1 VPSPVDE
8 ELEAT
13 MDDPPRSRSPLLSVR
28 NLAVEFVTANGP
40 HRAVDGISYDLLPG
54 ETLGIVGESGS
65 GKTVGA
71 LALLGLLPSVTARI
85 AGGEARFNGA
95 DLLSLDLKQL
105 RQIRGREIAMVF
117 QDAMTAL
124 NPVRTVGSQI
134 GEIIRVHHR
143 NTRRDLLRK
152 RATEL
157 LELVGVPD
165 PAARHDQYPHELSG
179 GMRQRAVI
187 AMAIANDPKIL
198 IADEPTT
205 ALDVTIQAQVVEV
218 LEAAKSATDAAMI
231 LISHD
236 LGLIAEMTDRVA
248 VMYAGRFVETG
259 DVHDIFAQ
267 AKHPYTVGLMNS
279 LPRLDVEV
287 TRLTPIWG
295 QPPDIAN
302 RPQGCAF
309 HPRCPLHQERAPC
322 VEVVPQ
328 LLTVARRRHASACHF
343 HPEVMKDQLTFE
355 ASGVGRSV
363 AGAGLADEAP
373 SFQQSGDGLRARN
386 MLRVTDLHMHFS
398 GPKSSGP
405 VRAVDGVSFTIRAG
419 ETLGLVGESGCGKTT
434 VGRTIIR
441 LLEPTSGSIEFDGVD
456 ITHLPRRQLR
466 KIRRGMQIVF
476 QDPFASLNPRKSVHE
491 IIAEPL
497 RIHGLYKNGDGKR
510 VAELLDLVRLPSDAG
525 RRRPNEFSGGQRQ
538 RIAIAR
544 ALALRPRLLI
554 LDEPVSAVDVSI
566 QAQIINLLDELQQQ
580 LGLAYLFI
588 AHDLAVVRHIS
599 DRVAV
604 MYLGRVVETGET
616 GDIFERPTHPYT
628 QALLSAVPVPD
639 PRLRGRSGRIVLE
652 GDLPSPVAPPSGCR
666 FRTRCWKATERC
678 ATEIPQL
685 VPPAGHQNPSACH
698 YPELRAVNSTLRV
711 VQGGAVKG
719 TGFGEPS

>member
-1 VPSPVDE
+1 
-8 ELEAT
+8 
-13 MDDPPRSRSPLLSVR
+13 MDDPARSWSPLLSVR
-28 NLAVEFVTANGP
+28 NLAVEFATANGP
-40 HRAVDGISYDLLPG
+40 QRAVDGISYDLLPG

-71 LALLGLLPSVTARI
+71 LALLRLLPSASARI
-85 AGGEARFNGA
+85 ASGEARFDGA
-95 DLLSLDLKQL
+95 DLLSMQPKRL

-143 NTRRDLLRK
+143 STRRDQLRK
-152 RATEL
+152 RAIEL
-157 LELVGVPD
+157 LRLVGVPD

-179 GMRQRAVI
+179 GMRQRVVI
-187 AMAIANDPKIL
+187 AMAIANEPKVL

-205 ALDVTIQAQVVEV
+205 ALDVTIQAQVIEV
-218 LEAAKSATDAAMI
+218 LEAAKAATDAAMI

-267 AKHPYTVGLMNS
+267 AQHPYTVGLMTS
-279 LPRLDVEV
+279 LPRLDVDV

-302 RPQGCAF
+302 RPVGCAF
-309 HPRCPLHQERAPC
+309 HPRCPLYQERAEC
-322 VEVVPQ
+322 VEVVPR
-328 LLTVARRRHASACHF
+328 LLTVDHRNHATACHF
-343 HPEVMKDQLTFE
+343 YPEVTSDYLPSETHDE
-355 ASGVGRSV
+355 ARSLPAVGR
-363 AGAGLADEAP
+363 GDGAP
-373 SFQQSGDGLRARN
+373 SVELPGDGAATRD
-386 MLRVTDLHMHFS
+386 MLRVTNLQMRFPGS
-398 GPKSSGP
+398 KSSGP

-441 LLEPTSGSIEFDGVD
+441 LLEPTSGSVEFDGVD

-476 QDPFASLNPRKSVHE
+476 QDPFASLNPRKPVHE

-497 RIHGLYKNGDGKR
+497 RIHGLYETGGSKR
-510 VAELLDLVRLPSDAG
+510 VAELLDLVRLPSDAA

-544 ALALRPRLLI
+544 ALALKPRLLI

-566 QAQIINLLDELQQQ
+566 QAQIINLLDELQQE
-580 LGLAYLFI
+580 LGLAFLFI

-604 MYLGRVVETGET
+604 MYLGRIVETGDT
-616 GDIFERPTHPYT
+616 RDIFERPTHPYT
-628 QALLSAVPVPD
+628 RALLSAVPVPD
-639 PRLRGRSGRIVLE
+639 PRMRGRSGRIVLE
-652 GDLPSPVAPPSGCR
+652 GDLPSPAAPPSGCH

-678 ATEIPQL
+678 AAEVPSL
-685 VPPAGHQNPSACH
+685 VPPAGRRNPSACH
-698 YPELRAVNSTLRV
+698 YPDLQPLSGLRV
-711 VQGGAVKG
+711 VAEGGAASG
-719 TGFGEPS
+719 GQP

>member
-1 VPSPVDE
+1 
-8 ELEAT
+8 
-13 MDDPPRSRSPLLSVR
+13 MDDPARSRSPLLRVR

-71 LALLGLLPSVTARI
+71 LALLGLLPSATARI
-85 AGGEARFNGA
+85 AGGEARFDGS
-95 DLLSLDLKQL
+95 DLLSLHPKQL

-134 GEIIRVHHR
+134 GEIILVHHR
-143 NTRRDLLRK
+143 RTRRDVLRK
-152 RATEL
+152 RAIEL
-157 LELVGVPD
+157 LRLVGVPD
-165 PAARHDQYPHELSG
+165 PAGRHDQYPHELSG

-187 AMAIANDPKIL
+187 AMAIANEPKIL

-218 LEAAKSATDAAMI
+218 LEAAKKATDAAMI

-259 DVHDIFAQ
+259 DVHDIFARTQ
-267 AKHPYTVGLMNS
+267 HPYTVGLMTS
-279 LPRLDVEV
+279 LPRLDLDV

-309 HPRCPLHQERAPC
+309 HPRCPLYQERAPC
-322 VEVVPQ
+322 VDVVPQ
-328 LLTVARRRHASACHF
+328 LRTIDHRNHSTACHF
-343 HPEVMKDQLTFE
+343 YTEVTSNQVRSEAVGEHRSL
-355 ASGVGRSV
+355 ASGLSV
-363 AGAGLADEAP
+363 ATAGLRP
-373 SFQQSGDGLRARN
+373 SGDGSPARDI
-386 MLRVTDLHMHFS
+386 LRVTNLHMYFP
-398 GPKSSGP
+398 GQKSSGP
-405 VRAVDGVSFTIRAG
+405 VRAVDGVSFSIRAG

-456 ITHLPRRQLR
+456 ITHLPRQQLR

-497 RIHGLYKNGDGKR
+497 RIHGLYNNGGSER
-510 VAELLDLVRLPSDAG
+510 VAELLELVRLPSDAG

-544 ALALRPRLLI
+544 ALALSPRLLI
-554 LDEPVSAVDVSI
+554 LDEPVSAIDVSI

-580 LGLAYLFI
+580 FGLAYLFI

-599 DRVAV
+599 ERVAV
-604 MYLGRVVETGET
+604 MYLGSIVETGET
-616 GDIFERPTHPYT
+616 RDIFEQPTHPYT

-652 GDLPSPVAPPSGCR
+652 GDLPSPAAPPSGCR

-678 ATEIPQL
+678 ATEVPSL
-685 VPPAGHQNPSACH
+685 VPPAGHHNPSACH
-698 YPELRAVNSTLRV
+698 YPELRAMSGSLRV
-711 VQGGAVKG
+711 GQDGGVKG
-719 TGFGEPS
+719 ASSGGPS

>member
-1 VPSPVDE
+1 
-8 ELEAT
+8 
-13 MDDPPRSRSPLLSVR
+13 MNDPARSRSPLLSVR
-28 NLAVEFVTANGP
+28 NLAVEFATANGA

-71 LALLGLLPSVTARI
+71 LALLGLLPSVTARV
-85 AGGEARFNGA
+85 ASGQARFGGA
-95 DLLSLDLKQL
+95 DLLALHQKRL

-134 GEIIRVHHR
+134 GEIIRVHDR
-143 NTRRDLLRK
+143 STRRDQLRK
-152 RATEL
+152 RAIEL
-157 LELVGVPD
+157 LRLVGVPD
-165 PAARHDQYPHELSG
+165 AAARHDQYPHELSG
-179 GMRQRAVI
+179 GMRQRVVI

-328 LLTVARRRHASACHF
+328 LLTVARRHHASACHF
-343 HPEVMKDQLTFE
+343 YPEVITGDQLTFE
-355 ASGVGRSV
+355 ATGEGHSLAGVG
-363 AGAGLADEAP
+363 LLDESP
-373 SFQQSGDGLRARN
+373 GFQQSWDGPRARDI
-386 MLRVTDLHMHFS
+386 LRVTDLHMHFP

-419 ETLGLVGESGCGKTT
+419 ETVGLVGESGCGKTT

-456 ITHLPRRQLR
+456 ITHLPRQQLR

-497 RIHGLYKNGDGKR
+497 RIHGLYNDGGSER
-510 VAELLDLVRLPSDAG
+510 VAELLELVRLPGDAG

-604 MYLGRVVETGET
+604 MYLGRVLETGET

-639 PRLRGRSGRIVLE
+639 PRLRGRGGRIVLE
-652 GDLPSPVAPPSGCR
+652 GDLPSPAAPPSGCR

-678 ATEIPQL
+678 ATEVPSL
-685 VPPAGHQNPSACH
+685 VPPAGHHNPSACH
-698 YPELRAVNSTLRV
+698 YPELRAVSSSLRV
-711 VQGGAVKG
+711 VQGGAVNG
-719 TGFGEPS
+719 TSSGEPS